1 MAGLSPRVNRR
12 PIIGVMGSH
21 ADRYAERS
29 KLVGQWVAR
38 EGYHLLTGAGD
49 GVMSAV
55 SQAFAEVADRAGRV
69 IGIVPSVP
77 DNSRRRPLLGYPN
90 PWVEIP
96 IFTHLS
102 VGARAGYDPG
112 SRNHINVLTS
122 SAIILLPGGDGT
134 ASEGRLAHRYGTPCV
149 GFLESR
155 DEVPL
160 LPGAIPVER
169 DFSNVIEFI
178 TRILGPSARID

>member
-1 MAGLSPRVNRR
+1 
-12 PIIGVMGSH
+12 MGSH
-21 ADRYAERS
+21 ADACAERS
-29 KLVGQWVAR
+29 EVVGQWVAR

-69 IGIVPSVP
+69 IGIVPSVQDDP
-77 DNSRRRPLLGYPN
+77 NRPPVRGYPN

-96 IFTHLS
+96 IFTHLG
-102 VGARAGYDPG
+102 VGAPIGDDPA

-134 ASEGRLAHRYGTPCV
+134 ASEGRLALRYGTPCV

-155 DEVPL
+155 DEVAS
-160 LPGAIPVER
+160 LPQAIPVER

-178 TRILGPSARID
+178 NCALGLSARID